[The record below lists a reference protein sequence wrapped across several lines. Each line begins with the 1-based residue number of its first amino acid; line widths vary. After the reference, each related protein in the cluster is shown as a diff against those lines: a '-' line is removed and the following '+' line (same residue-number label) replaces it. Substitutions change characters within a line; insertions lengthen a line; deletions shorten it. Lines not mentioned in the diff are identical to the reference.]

1 MTPEETDADLPE
13 CPEVSSGGVGWQWPP
28 AGLGA
33 LSVAVHA
40 WDFLN
45 EVTII
50 FITCTIVWPQIN
62 NREGTQPH
70 PSTEDWI

>member
-40 WDFLN
+40 WDLVK
-45 EVTII
+45 EVAVI
-50 FITCTIVWPQIN
+50 FIT
-62 NREGTQPH
+62 
-70 PSTEDWI
+70 STTV